1 MTTPRKP
8 PFRADHVGSLL
19 RPAKLL
25 DARARYAKAA
35 LTAAELRAVEDAAIR
50 EVVRMQEDVG
60 LQSITDG
67 EFRRGIY
74 HADFLA
80 RIEGVSLASLEG
92 SKQFTAGHAG
102 TGFAITGK
110 VRRAKGIET
119 DNFAYLRG
127 LTTRTAKLCI
137 PSPPTAFFRAGR
149 AGVDKTAYPDL
160 EPYFADMA
168 AVYREE
174 LAELA
179 RLGCTYVQF
188 DDVNYARL
196 CDPALRDGLK
206 GRGMDPEAML
216 DMCIRM
222 INDALVGR
230 PAGMTVCVH
239 ICRGNYRSTW
249 VAEGGYAPI
258 AEKLFA
264 RTNVDG
270 FFLEYDDARSGDFA
284 PLRLVPKGQQIV
296 LGLVTTKT
304 GALESKDALKRR
316 IDEAARLVPI
326 ENLCLS
332 PQCGFATAAEGN
344 LLSYDDEVRK
354 LRLIVE
360 TAREVWGEA

>member
-1 MTTPRKP
+1 MATTRKP

-19 RPAKLL
+19 RPQSVLGARDRHAKGELS
-25 DARARYAKAA
+25 AA
-35 LTAAELRAVEDAAIR
+35 GLRAVEDAAIR
-50 EVVRMQEDVG
+50 DVVKMQEDVG
-60 LQSITDG
+60 LRSITDG
-67 EFRRGIY
+67 EYRRGIY

-80 RIEGVSLASLEG
+80 RIDGITIAALEG

-110 VRRAKGIET
+110 VRRTQGIET
-119 DNFAYLRG
+119 ENFKVLKA
-127 LTTRTAKLCI
+127 LTTQTPKLCI

-149 AGVDKTAYPDL
+149 DGVDKEAYPDL
-160 EPYFADMA
+160 EAYFADMA
-168 AVYREE
+168 TVYREE
-174 LAELA
+174 LAALA
-179 RLGCTYVQF
+179 ALGCTYIQF
-188 DDVNYARL
+188 DDVNFARL
-196 CDPALRDGLK
+196 CDPALREGLK
-206 GRGMDPEAML
+206 KRGMDPEAML
-216 DMCIRM
+216 DLCIRM

-258 AEKLFA
+258 AEKAFA
-264 RTNVDG
+264 LTNVDG

-284 PLRLVPKGQQIV
+284 PLRHVAKGKQVV

-304 GALESKDALKRR
+304 GVLESKDALKRR
-316 IDEAARLVPI
+316 IDEAATLVPL

-344 LLSYDDEVRK
+344 LLTVDDEVKK